1 MEVTVIKGAQT
12 FVKVM
17 GRMDT
22 VAAPLFMEI
31 IEKEAVDALNDVV
44 VDCSELSYISS
55 SGLRQFLSLHKMVV
69 VNQRGK
75 LVFRSFQSEI
85 RKIIDMAGFQKIL
98 QIE

>member
-12 FVKVM
+12 FIKVV

-22 VAAPLFMEI
+22 VAAPLFI
-31 IEKEAVDALNDVV
+31 AKIEEEAADALNDVV

-55 SGLRQFLSLHKMVV
+55 SGLRQFLSLHKLTVGAH
-69 VNQRGK
+69 NGK
-75 LVFRSFQSEI
+75 LVFRSFQPEI